1 MKKMEKAESILTFLR
16 EAEEKNLIGT
26 KSSMKKKLVE
36 EHLLKMEETEYK
48 NSAELKKDLLYL
60 QDLIFEF
67 QTVVKEEYFNFG
79 MIQGELET
87 EYQK

>member
-1 MKKMEKAESILTFLR
+1 MEKMKKAESILTFLR
-16 EAEEKNLIGT
+16 EAEEKKLIGT
-26 KSSMKKKLVE
+26 KSSIKKNLVE

-67 QTVVKEEYFNFG
+67 QTVVKEEYFKFG

-87 EYQK
+87 EYQR